1 MTKLKSDI
9 SDNKRLKANNLRK
22 IINGITDYTNNVIG
36 LQLVDFQMP
45 DSNRAAEGNIQD
57 VGRIIQVNK
66 RQKKHI
72 GQGFPTWG
80 TQLMFGGTKRLKGW
94 EPRYMPFPIKR
105 YRILLTK
112 PNMAKQGNI
121 QDVG

>member
-66 RQKKHI
+66 RQKNHI
-72 GQGFPTWG
+72 GQGFPT
-80 TQLMFGGTKRLKGW
+80 
-94 EPRYMPFPIKR
+94 
-105 YRILLTK
+105 
-112 PNMAKQGNI
+112 
-121 QDVG
+121 